1 MRYEAAWQE
10 LRQRAGAGRG
20 AVAGG
25 MLGPQPAGAGSP
37 TAAGSPDNV
46 VPLPARHDLH
56 SGQAERLHAP
66 LASQPN
72 PIESVRATPPPLPS
86 QAEPAPA
93 PGEMGKTALERLV
106 KEAIK
111 TANDDLAWY
120 NNRAKHVKRMSRG
133 LRRWAIYLGLLGGLC
148 PLLGESVFGVIGPL
162 LKALYIAVFAPNVG
176 EYVNL
181 EASQVGQAMSVV
193 SASGTGLVFFAL
205 AAGFLLIDQVFGYS
219 SSWMRY
225 RLTELRL
232 GKLVRT
238 FKLEVESELAMF
250 EGRSLPHEQA
260 KSILARLKAFVAGLE
275 DIRIEE
281 TETWVAEFKAGLLQ
295 MEQFTRN
302 RGKPVE
308 GQK

>member
-10 LRQRAGAGRG
+10 LRQRAGAGRRT
-20 AVAGG
+20 VAGG

-37 TAAGSPDNV
+37 TAAGSLDNV
-46 VPLPARHDLH
+46 VPLPARHDPH
-56 SGQAERLHAP
+56 PGQVERLQAP
-66 LASQPN
+66 LAPQPS
-72 PIESVRATPPPLPS
+72 PVESVRTTPPPLPS
-86 QAEPAPA
+86 QADPALA
-93 PGEMGKTALERLV
+93 PGEMPKAALERMV

-120 NNRAKHVKRMSRG
+120 NKRAKHVKRMSRG
-133 LRRWAIYLGLLGGLC
+133 TRRWAIYLGIVGGLC
-148 PLLGESVFGVIGPL
+148 PLVAESVFGVLAPL
-162 LKALYIAVFAPNVG
+162 LKGLFLAVTTLFSEIPTGGTNFNDALD
-176 EYVNL
+176 
-181 EASQVGQAMSVV
+181 SV
-193 SASGTGLVFFAL
+193 SASGTGLVCFAL
-205 AAGFLLIDQVFGYS
+205 AGGCLLVDQVFGYS

-225 RLTELRL
+225 RLAELRL

-238 FKLEVESELAMF
+238 FALDVESELAMF

-275 DIRIEE
+275 DVRIEE

-295 MEQFTRN
+295 MEQLTKT
-302 RGKPVE
+302 RGKPVD